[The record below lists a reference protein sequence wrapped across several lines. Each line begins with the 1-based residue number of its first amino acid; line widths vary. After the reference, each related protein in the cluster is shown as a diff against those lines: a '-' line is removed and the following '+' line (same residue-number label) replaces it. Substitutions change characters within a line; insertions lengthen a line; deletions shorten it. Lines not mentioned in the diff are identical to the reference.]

1 MAGCAINTAISS
13 YIAAIVSHRRQLSCT
28 ARCFSQR
35 STVYHWFVHTSHP
48 IFVSLRA
55 HLDYKIGLSPAL
67 NRPYSHAPLVIGD
80 EFSFHSIALIKRK
93 ISKWNKTA
101 TIRATPV
108 DYERNRPF
116 STDTFCINYFA
127 GQTHVTE
134 CKRVNEVNCYP
145 KNGVKR
151 FKRLWTQFHNFIN
164 DTAIYLW
171 YWHDELISFQWAR
184 CVCLDVHQRVPN
196 CCCWTVKK

>member
-1 MAGCAINTAISS
+1 MLLATVNGVPLICAHFAPYFRVFACAFRLQNWVVTSTQSAIFPCSS
-13 YIAAIVSHRRQLSCT
+13 RYWWRVQFSLNCT
-28 ARCFSQR
+28 
-35 STVYHWFVHTSHP
+35 
-48 IFVSLRA
+48 
-55 HLDYKIGLSPAL
+55 
-67 NRPYSHAPLVIGD
+67 
-80 EFSFHSIALIKRK
+80 IKRK